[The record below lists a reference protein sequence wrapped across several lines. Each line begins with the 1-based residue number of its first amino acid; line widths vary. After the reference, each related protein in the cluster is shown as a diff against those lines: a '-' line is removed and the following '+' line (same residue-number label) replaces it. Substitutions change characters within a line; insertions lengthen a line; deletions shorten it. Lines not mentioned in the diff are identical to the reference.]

1 VVRIKSLPAAILL
14 LLAPVLLESAPQQ
27 VQEAGTGQTESAR
40 PARQSRR
47 PQANRKVWAPPP
59 APQPEPILLPPPPQL
74 VISVQT
80 NHIPSLAERNESLLG
95 RSGESLP
102 PAPISV
108 LRAIIGFVALLVLAY
123 LGGHPQVRQL
133 ERQLNIAHV
142 MTTGLPFL
150 LIGLIA
156 SQPSLGILTPTVLGE
171 IGPLLPL
178 GLGWIGFVVG
188 SRFDAREIDQLP
200 DGLSTAVFL
209 ITAIPLVCLFA
220 ACAMAILLADPQ
232 LTTSDVIRDALLL
245 GTAGAMAARSAPHF
259 LRFFSPE
266 HKVSQR
272 LVRLIEFEQLAGIF
286 GVMMVSA
293 YYRPTGTLVAW
304 HLPGTAWLFITIGI
318 GTTMGVVLYAVLTR
332 INKDPQFTAV
342 LLGTVAF
349 TAGMASFLRLS
360 PLAVCFIAGAI
371 VINIGGAWKQ
381 QVREVFERLERPV
394 YFLFMVIAGAL
405 WRPWEWQGW
414 VLMAVFVTAR
424 VGSKWLSSELLRRF
438 WAGGLSPAERWTL
451 TGAPMGA
458 LSIAIVVS
466 AQELYFGTTIA
477 WIVTAVIGGSL
488 ITEVVLQVA
497 ARRKLRPSAESPV
510 ETAAYERTV
519 SSEVD

>member
-1 VVRIKSLPAAILL
+1 MLVLIVF

-27 VQEAGTGQTESAR
+27 TPGAAVEEAETVR
-40 PARQSRR
+40 PAER
-47 PQANRKVWAPPP
+47 PRASPAKRKVWVPPPP
-59 APQPEPILLPPPPQL
+59 APSEPILLPDPPRL
-74 VISVQT
+74 GNGVQT
-80 NHIPSLAERNESLLG
+80 DHLISMAERNESLLG
-95 RSGESLP
+95 RSGENLP
-102 PAPISV
+102 PAPVSV

-123 LGGHPQVRQL
+123 LGGHPQIRQL

-142 MTTGLPFL
+142 MTTGLPFV

-156 SQPSLGILTPTVLGE
+156 SQPSLGVLTPSVLRE

-178 GLGWIGFVVG
+178 ALGWIGFVVG
-188 SRFDAREIDQLP
+188 SRFDARTLDRLP
-200 DGLSTAVFL
+200 AGLGTAVLL

-220 ACAMAILLADPQ
+220 ACALVILKVDSQ

-266 HKVSQR
+266 HKVSER
-272 LVRLIEFEQLAGIF
+272 LVRLIEFEQLAGVF

-293 YYRPTGTLVAW
+293 YYRPAGSLVAW

-318 GTTMGVVLYAVLTR
+318 GTTMGVVLYAALTR
-332 INKDPQFTAV
+332 IDKDPQFTAV
-342 LLGTVAF
+342 LLGAVAF
-349 TAGMASFLRLS
+349 TAGLASFLRLS
-360 PLAVCFIAGAI
+360 PLSVCFIAGA
-371 VINIGGAWKQ
+371 VLINIGGAWRQ
-381 QVREVFERLERPV
+381 QVRDVFERLERPI
-394 YFLFMVIAGAL
+394 YFLFMIIAGAL

-414 VLMAVFVTAR
+414 VLMVVFVCAR
-424 VGSKWLSSELLRRF
+424 LGSKWLSSGMLEKS
-438 WAGGLSPAERWTL
+438 WTGGLTPAERWTL

-466 AQELYFGTTIA
+466 AQELYFGPTIA

-488 ITEVVLQVA
+488 ITEVALQIA
-497 ARRKLRPSAESPV
+497 ARRHLRPSATSRTETPV
-510 ETAAYERTV
+510 YERTAP
-519 SSEVD
+519 SEVD